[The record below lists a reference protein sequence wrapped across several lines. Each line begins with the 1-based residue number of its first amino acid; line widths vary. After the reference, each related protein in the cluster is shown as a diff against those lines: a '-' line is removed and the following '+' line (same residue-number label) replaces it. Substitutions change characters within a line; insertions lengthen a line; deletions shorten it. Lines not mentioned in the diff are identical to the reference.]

1 MLLLDYERGASPLY
15 SQIMREEKRKI
26 VEGEYLFGQVVPS
39 EKDMEEMYHVSRI
52 TVRQAIQGLERDGYV
67 KRIRGKGTQVVYRH
81 QIEEML
87 LSINSFSEEMRER
100 GMEPGTKYAHID
112 VVPATPDLAALFNC
126 EIGAQLY
133 RLDRIRTANSEPFV
147 IFTTYCPMSLPLP
160 KDDSLYYGSFY
171 ALLKK
176 IGVEALVYIE
186 EMFSADIAS
195 GDVAQRLEMQKG
207 RPIMIRIVNHG
218 R

>member
-100 GMEPGTKYAHID
+100 GMEPEDAASDLRITAFPMKADG
-112 VVPATPDLAALFNC
+112 TPDLANLKFEPPKEKWNVQDATPV
-126 EIGAQLY
+126 IKGRT
-133 RLDRIRTANSEPFV
+133 RLDDAAEAWRPATEANKADLRFFRVEV
-147 IFTTYCPMSLPLP
+147 ELP
-160 KDDSLYYGSFY
+160 
-171 ALLKK
+171 
-176 IGVEALVYIE
+176 
-186 EMFSADIAS
+186 
-195 GDVAQRLEMQKG
+195 
-207 RPIMIRIVNHG
+207 
-218 R
+218 